1 MLQIDNAICVHRA
14 LSGDFVRFIQVGNDG
29 EHARRNR
36 GIRRIAINKFG
47 LMVIHTEDG
56 MLHEGT
62 IKGEILLYV
71 DARDSL
77 NALEISAE
85 GEALLSGGE
94 NGHFLIRAL
103 GDLSV
108 LYTLDFSAH
117 GSIRCISFTQMNC
130 TSFSKCCAC
139 VGSNNGQLTL
149 VYPRLAE

>member
-1 MLQIDNAICVHRA
+1 MLQIDNAVCVHRA

-62 IKGEILLYV
+62 INGEILLYV

-77 NALEISAE
+77 NALEISA
-85 GEALLSGGE
+85 
-94 NGHFLIRAL
+94 
-103 GDLSV
+103 
-108 LYTLDFSAH
+108 
-117 GSIRCISFTQMNC
+117 
-130 TSFSKCCAC
+130 
-139 VGSNNGQLTL
+139 
-149 VYPRLAE
+149 